1 MAIFGVG
8 SNWGGDEVCGLF
20 FDKGQFILGWNEESA
35 EDLYSFISS
44 LKVGDILYIKANRP
58 GSRSIR
64 VKGIGVVSKNL
75 MSCIFAGDLGYG
87 SIKDWNSLFVNVA
100 WVVQDEFI
108 IDIPEDHG
116 RLTNVRAA
124 TLYEEHLPF
133 VQERIVERL
142 LSLHNTSL
150 QPTSGRDVTVVG

>member
-1 MAIFGVG
+1 MAVYGVG
-8 SNWGGDEVCGLF
+8 SKWDDEEVSGF
-20 FDKGQFILGWNEESA
+20 FFETGRFILGWNEESA

-64 VKGIGVVSKNL
+64 VKGIGIVRKNL
-75 MSCIFAGDLGYG
+75 MSCILGGDLGYG
-87 SIKDWNSLFVNVA
+87 SIKDWNSLFVSVS
-100 WVVQDEFI
+100 WIVRDEFI
-108 IDIPEDHG
+108 IDIPKNQG

-133 VQERIVERL
+133 VQEEIVERL
-142 LSLHNTSL
+142 LSI
-150 QPTSGRDVTVVG
+150 

>member
-1 MAIFGVG
+1 MAIYGAG
-8 SNWGGDEVCGLF
+8 SNWDGQEASDLF
-20 FDKGQFILGWNEESA
+20 FHEGKFILGWNEESA

-44 LKVGDILYIKANRP
+44 LKAGDILYIKANRP

-64 VKGIGVVSKNL
+64 VKGIGVVTKNL
-75 MSCIFAGDLGYG
+75 MSCILRGDLGYG

-100 WVVQDEFI
+100 WVIRSEFVI
-108 IDIPEDHG
+108 NIPENEG

-133 VQERIVERL
+133 VQEQIIKNL
-142 LSLHNTSL
+142 LKI
-150 QPTSGRDVTVVG
+150 

>member
-1 MAIFGVG
+1 MAIYGVG
-8 SNWGGDEVCGLF
+8 SNWDGAEASDMF
-20 FDKGQFILGWNEESA
+20 FQEGKFILGWNKESA

-64 VKGIGVVSKNL
+64 VKGIGIVTKNL
-75 MSCIFAGDLGYG
+75 MSCILKGDLGYG
-87 SIKDWNSLFVNVA
+87 SIKDWNSLFVSVT
-100 WVVQDEFI
+100 WVIRSEFTI
-108 IDIPEDHG
+108 NIPENEG

-133 VQERIVERL
+133 VQEQIIKSL
-142 LSLHNTSL
+142 LK
-150 QPTSGRDVTVVG
+150 V

>member
-1 MAIFGVG
+1 MAIYGVG
-8 SNWGGDEVCGLF
+8 SNWDGHEACITF
-20 FDKGQFILGWNEESA
+20 FEERKFILGWNEASA

-64 VKGIGVVSKNL
+64 VKGIGIVSKNL
-75 MSCIFAGDLGYG
+75 MSCILEGDLGYG
-87 SIKDWNSLFVNVA
+87 SIKDWNSLFVHVEWA
-100 WVVQDEFI
+100 VKSDFT
-108 IDIPEDHG
+108 IDIPDNQG

-133 VQERIVERL
+133 VQEQIVKHL
-142 LSLHNTSL
+142 LKL
-150 QPTSGRDVTVVG
+150 